1 MCNVRSRERTV
12 VGRTSFIN
20 AGLKASMDGPVNERD
35 SIPRALPPPFS
46 RVPLPFFRS
55 FVIVATIYSHSIG
68 RLHREHDA
76 DARQEFHGAGAS
88 RTTFLEKN
96 LRVPRARP
104 TDRPLDFVTASPL
117 TGRSSIE
124 STGIDA
130 DTSCSIA
137 EGLAKRKFAWL
148 CASTAFAR
156 SRSQALHVRC
166 F

>member
-1 MCNVRSRERTV
+1 
-12 VGRTSFIN
+12 
-20 AGLKASMDGPVNERD
+20 MDGPVNERD

-68 RLHREHDA
+68 RLHREHAA

-104 TDRPLDFVTASPL
+104 TDRWILLPRRL
-117 TGRSSIE
+117 
-124 STGIDA
+124 
-130 DTSCSIA
+130 
-137 EGLAKRKFAWL
+137 
-148 CASTAFAR
+148 
-156 SRSQALHVRC
+156 
-166 F
+166 